1 MRTIV
6 RLIGLGLII
15 LSVILSSCK
24 KKEVPIVTTSAITNI
39 TGTTA
44 IGGGTI
50 TDEGSGTVIE
60 RGVCWSTEITPTIA
74 DNKTINGYGA
84 GTFISNI
91 SGLNGATTY
100 CVRAYATNKVGTGYG
115 IAMSFS
121 TLGETPTA
129 STQSATNITTT
140 SATING
146 TVNANY
152 LSTIVTFEYGIT
164 INYGNTITAIQSP
177 IIGNTDTG
185 VSSDI
190 TGLTPGTT
198 YHFRIKTVN
207 TLGTVYGSDDTFTT
221 LGQAPTVITEGATS
235 ITTISA
241 TLNGSINAHYLTST
255 VTFEYGITSTYG
267 QTVTATQSPVTGSTA
282 TIVNSPITG
291 LTAGTDYH
299 YRIVAVN
306 SLGTTYGNNATFSTV
321 QSTVNDVD
329 GNYYNVITIGTQ
341 VWMGE
346 NLKTTRYKN
355 GEAIPKVTNGTEWS
369 NLTAPGYCWYNNNEG
384 TYKNV
389 YGALY
394 NWHTVNTGKLCPTGW
409 HVPTDAEWTI
419 LSTYLGGESVAG
431 GKLKETGTTHWMS
444 PNLGAS
450 NESGFTALPG
460 GDRSSS
466 GTFYNIRYQGYWWSS
481 TEGLS
486 MTTAFNRPISNLSW
500 TFYRYNHDKILG
512 FSVRCLRD

>member
-1 MRTIV
+1 
-6 RLIGLGLII
+6 
-15 LSVILSSCK
+15 
-24 KKEVPIVTTSAITNI
+24 
-39 TGTTA
+39 
-44 IGGGTI
+44 
-50 TDEGSGTVIE
+50 
-60 RGVCWSTEITPTIA
+60 
-74 DNKTINGYGA
+74 
-84 GTFISNI
+84 
-91 SGLNGATTY
+91 
-100 CVRAYATNKVGTGYG
+100 
-115 IAMSFS
+115 MSFS

-177 IIGNTDTG
+177 IIGNIDTG

-190 TGLTPGTT
+190 TGLTPG
-198 YHFRIKTVN
+198 K
-207 TLGTVYGSDDTFTT
+207 
-221 LGQAPTVITEGATS
+221 
-235 ITTISA
+235 
-241 TLNGSINAHYLTST
+241 
-255 VTFEYGITSTYG
+255 TYG
-267 QTVTATQSPVTGSTA
+267 K
-282 TIVNSPITG
+282 
-291 LTAGTDYH
+291 
-299 YRIVAVN
+299 
-306 SLGTTYGNNATFSTV
+306 NATFTTV

-394 NWHTVNTGKLCPTGW
+394 NWYTVNTGKLCPTGW

-450 NESGFTALPG
+450 NESVFTALPD